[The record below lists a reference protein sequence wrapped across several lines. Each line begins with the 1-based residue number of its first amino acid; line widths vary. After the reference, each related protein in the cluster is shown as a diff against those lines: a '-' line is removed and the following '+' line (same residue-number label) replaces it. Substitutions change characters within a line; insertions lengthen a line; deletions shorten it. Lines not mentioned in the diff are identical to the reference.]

1 MIVSCLRA
9 ALRSAPQE
17 SGCTI
22 DLTNAGG
29 GGGGGGHRRTQH
41 MLGVWLSGEEATCRS
56 QKRNGPPR
64 SACTF
69 TVLHQSTE
77 MCKLFAIALD
87 GF

>member
-1 MIVSCLRA
+1 MCLDVSCLRA
-9 ALRSAPQE
+9 DLRSAPQE

-22 DLTNAGG
+22 DLTNA

-56 QKRNGPPR
+56 QPSRATQIR
-64 SACTF
+64 LHII
-69 TVLHQSTE
+69 LHQSTE
-77 MCKLFAIALD
+77 MCKLFAIALG